1 MHIKPHHPDGI
12 STEPSTKTAP
22 SQPSHL
28 LERLYLIPR
37 GIGRETVRFKRR
49 YEGWGGGG
57 RAKGKGERVLR
68 FKVVLKT
75 VPVLFPGYDWGV

>member
-1 MHIKPHHPDGI
+1 M
-12 STEPSTKTAP
+12 
-22 SQPSHL
+22 
-28 LERLYLIPR
+28 
-37 GIGRETVRFKRR
+37 RFKRR

-57 RAKGKGERVLR
+57 RAKGKGKGVLR